1 MKESE
6 YIRATNRAK
15 VSAALVIMRDVLPDN
30 DLNFGVTCKEQS
42 EIIIRMRN
50 LEEKL
55 FSSFTLSED

>member
-6 YIRATNRAK
+6 YIRATNRVK
-15 VSAALVIMRDVLPDN
+15 VSAALVIMRDVLSHN

-55 FSSFTLSED
+55 FSSFTIAED